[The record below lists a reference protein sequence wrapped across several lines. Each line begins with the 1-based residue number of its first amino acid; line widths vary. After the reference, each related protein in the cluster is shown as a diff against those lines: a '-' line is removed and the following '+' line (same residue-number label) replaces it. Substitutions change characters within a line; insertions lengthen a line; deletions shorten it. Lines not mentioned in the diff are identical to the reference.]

1 MGIEDRRERER
12 LARREAILTG
22 ARELFLSKGFNGTTM
37 DEVAQMAEL
46 SKGTL
51 YLYFTSKE
59 ELYVTVMSEG
69 LKILF
74 DRIEQA
80 SALDLPPDQMI
91 RKLGEVYY
99 RYYLDH
105 REYFRILFFLEH
117 GDVSKQLP
125 RELIQENLE
134 RGIRCLR
141 LYAGVVQK
149 GIDEGVFSAV
159 DPWKAAVAFWGA
171 TNGILFLFE
180 GELNK
185 EIIRMDLD
193 QLIDHTL
200 DLFIEAFRKK

>member
-12 LARREAILTG
+12 LARREAILAG

-117 GDVSKQLP
+117 GDVWEQLP

-141 LYAGVVQK
+141 GTDAPLRPP
-149 GIDEGVFSAV
+149 I
-159 DPWKAAVAFWGA
+159 
-171 TNGILFLFE
+171 IL
-180 GELNK
+180 
-185 EIIRMDLD
+185 IRYFAPL
-193 QLIDHTL
+193 
-200 DLFIEAFRKK
+200 